1 MDQLIQQ
8 KSESKMI
15 LYFIRKKLI
24 ISIFFCGTYQMRN
37 NAPDFLRKN
46 WDETGP
52 NIFNFIQLYNRYC
65 QKIHSFFHQ
74 SVEFFWIFVWHLL
87 SYLPFFSFLFSFNT
101 CKKIGWF
108 DFCYAIFHIIITVPF
123 SFFVLQL
130 YESSSDNSDSSNFF
144 SYNFSRFIMIIGS
157 LFSCYFVTW
166 YTFCQ
171 SYEFEAKWS
180 NFFHYFQTKMNW
192 CLCSWIMRINEIF
205 IQLNNSPF
213 ENIVILFTQT
223 DKMYFRMFS
232 RHRDILI
239 FIFL

>member
-8 KSESKMI
+8 KSEPKMI

-144 SYNFSRFIMIIGS
+144 FIQFFTFHYDNRVIIFMLFCDLIYILSELWVWGEVKQFFS
-157 LFSCYFVTW
+157 LFSNENELMFVLLN
-166 YTFCQ
+166 
-171 SYEFEAKWS
+171 YENQW
-180 NFFHYFQTKMNW
+180 NFH
-192 CLCSWIMRINEIF
+192 SIE
-205 IQLNNSPF
+205 
-213 ENIVILFTQT
+213 
-223 DKMYFRMFS
+223 
-232 RHRDILI
+232 
-239 FIFL
+239 